1 MFDDYVV
8 LILAFV
14 VFVLYFYSNSSENFK
29 EQTGGRNSRRG
40 RGTRH
45 RRIESNIWNNFTRR
59 GRHGRRDYYGFY
71 GNYWNVY
78 NPWRIN
84 NPCATY
90 AAEKCKGN
98 YYYEPCYETRYLN
111 CMNNTYYA

>member
-14 VFVLYFYSNSSENFK
+14 VFVLYFYSNNSENFK
-29 EQTGGRNSRRG
+29 EQTGGRNGGHGRR
-40 RGTRH
+40 
-45 RRIESNIWNNFTRR
+45 RRIKSNIWNNFTRR
-59 GRHGRRDYYGFY
+59 GRYGRRDYYGFY
-71 GNYWNVY
+71 GDYWNVY

-90 AAEKCKGN
+90 AAKKCRGN